1 MSARVQ
7 EILKWLWISVIAIT
21 ITVYVFNPS
30 LFSND
35 TIAVFI
41 TNFSG
46 YAWGTYFLIHL
57 LRGFVL
63 LPSTPLIFAGIILF
77 PNQLFWVLIVSLVGI
92 LSSSLLIYYCSDKL
106 GFSNLF
112 NKKKAKL
119 RVIEEK
125 LSGKKGFY
133 YILLWAFLPI
143 VPTDLICYVSGALK
157 VKLPVFV
164 SSIFLGELV
173 LCSIYIFGA
182 STFINF

>member
-1 MSARVQ
+1 MSSRVK
-7 EILKWLWISVIAIT
+7 EILKWLWISVITIAILT
-21 ITVYVFNPS
+21 YFINPS
-30 LFSND
+30 LFTNH
-35 TIAVFI
+35 TIAAFI
-41 TNFSG
+41 TKFSG
-46 YAWGTYFLIHL
+46 YAWGIYFLIHL

-77 PNQLFWVLIVSLVGI
+77 PNQLIWVLVVSLIGI

-106 GFSNLF
+106 GFSKLF
-112 NKKKAKL
+112 KKKSNKL
-119 RVIEEK
+119 KVIEEK
-125 LSGKKGFY
+125 LSGKSGFY

-164 SSIFLGELV
+164 SSIFIGELV

-182 STFINF
+182 GFFIN

>member
-1 MSARVQ
+1 MSSRVQ
-7 EILKWLWISVIAIT
+7 EILKWLWISVITIT
-21 ITVYVFNPS
+21 IIIYLLNPS

-35 TIAVFI
+35 TIAAFI
-41 TNFSG
+41 AKFSG

-77 PNQLFWVLIVSLVGI
+77 PNQLIWVLVVSLIGI

-112 NKKKAKL
+112 KNKKAKL

-125 LSGKKGFY
+125 LSGKRGFY
-133 YILLWAFLPI
+133 YILLWAFIPI

-157 VKLPVFV
+157 VRLPVFV

-182 STFINF
+182 STFIGL